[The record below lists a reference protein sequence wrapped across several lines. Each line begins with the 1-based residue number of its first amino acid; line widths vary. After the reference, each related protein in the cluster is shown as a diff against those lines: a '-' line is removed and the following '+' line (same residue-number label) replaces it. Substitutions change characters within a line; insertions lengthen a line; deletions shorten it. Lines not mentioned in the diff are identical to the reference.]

1 MRSAELAH
9 ALDGLYDAA
18 VTPDRWPDVLHQF
31 ARATGSVG
39 CLFYPQHA
47 ERTGL
52 VFPASPD
59 MRGFLTDFVQEGW
72 WLADHRA
79 NRGWPLLEGGAAVLV
94 EHDVASDVERRTL
107 PYYGE
112 LLARHDLPWWPGIG
126 FTSDG
131 QRWAMPILRSARQS
145 STSHRSA
152 SALAATMRPARY
164 RCNRKRRAWVDA
176 KIRLPRVCRYR
187 CVSVGFRFFRWRY
200 CRGFAGQKLRT
211 NITIESFA

>member
-94 EHDVASDVERRTL
+94 EHDVASDEERRTL

-112 LLARHDLPWWPGIG
+112 LLARHDLPWWAGDRVHFRRPKMGDANPAERTTIFDRASFGKRIG
-126 FTSDG
+126 RNDEARSVPLQSEKKGLGPCENPPSTRMSL
-131 QRWAMPILRSARQS
+131 PLR
-145 STSHRSA
+145 
-152 SALAATMRPARY
+152 
-164 RCNRKRRAWVDA
+164 
-176 KIRLPRVCRYR
+176 
-187 CVSVGFRFFRWRY
+187 
-200 CRGFAGQKLRT
+200 
-211 NITIESFA
+211 